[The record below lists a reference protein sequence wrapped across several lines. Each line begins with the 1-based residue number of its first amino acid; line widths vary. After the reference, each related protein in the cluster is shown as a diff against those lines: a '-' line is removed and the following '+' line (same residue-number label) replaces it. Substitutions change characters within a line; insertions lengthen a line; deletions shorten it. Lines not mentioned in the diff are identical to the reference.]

1 MYVLETREHLIEEC
15 LDMFSGQILRR
26 HNELIEVRVDICGE
40 GVGTTS
46 GEIQNNCSNASEQEL
61 TYIQK
66 QGTNHESRPN
76 HLWVAQVHRA
86 IE

>member
-26 HNELIEVRVDICGE
+26 HNELVEVRVDICGE
-40 GVGTTS
+40 AVGTTS
-46 GEIQNNCSNASEQEL
+46 GKMQNNFSNVSDQEL
-61 TYIQK
+61 TYIRK
-66 QGTNHESRPN
+66 QDTNHESRPD

-86 IE
+86 TE